1 MVFDDWDKEVM
12 ELFTTALNYSISEI
26 LPNDVNFLSLTS
38 FALVYKK
45 EEKISLKNIL
55 EKSQVLL
62 LSIN

>member
-45 EEKISLKNIL
+45 KK
-55 EKSQVLL
+55 KYH
-62 LSIN
+62 